1 MRLRRRQS
9 WQLSKLVYTYIDK
22 LVHLDITEPQ
32 LSFLLTPQSNTMAE
46 WAHYSLPDT
55 EWSQMLA
62 SIGGLPPLFKSTD
75 TPSDIPSRRVEIN
88 AYGRKAVESADSAT
102 CELIFSL
109 SPYTFLLFG
118 VTWVF
123 SN

>member
-1 MRLRRRQS
+1 
-9 WQLSKLVYTYIDK
+9 
-22 LVHLDITEPQ
+22 
-32 LSFLLTPQSNTMAE
+32 
-46 WAHYSLPDT
+46 
-55 EWSQMLA
+55 MLA

-123 SN
+123 CFLISGRDQSRRETHPGFQARW